1 MTKTTILGLTGSI
14 GSGKSSAAEIF
25 RKYGAEIIDADVLAR
40 QVVEPGT
47 PALAQIESEFGIEV
61 LETDG
66 SLNRK
71 KLASLIFNDQK
82 KLKRLEEITHPLI
95 RQLFLQ
101 KLDEI
106 KKIRNPAL
114 ILAVIPLLF
123 ETSNRYPELEKIIV
137 VTAPRDQCLSRI
149 VKRDSCSVQMAKQ
162 RMNSQIA
169 QEIKASKADLVIEN
183 NGTLEDLDKK
193 VIKLLGKL

>member
-71 KLASLIFNDQK
+71 KLASLVFNDQK